1 MYLFDSSLMSE
12 HISLSECNLF
22 VKVPLCSWRWQFRH
36 FVLIVPSPRS
46 ASVRSRF
53 PVFKNSELEFIMRPV
68 VSVFVQ
74 RKINISHKPSVM
86 AVTGRVLAQF
96 GPYRKD
102 EVDAV
107 IQARAS

>member
-1 MYLFDSSLMSE
+1 M
-12 HISLSECNLF
+12 
-22 VKVPLCSWRWQFRH
+22 
-36 FVLIVPSPRS
+36 PSPRS

-86 AVTGRVLAQF
+86 AVTGRVLVQF

-102 EVDAV
+102 EVHAV